1 MIKRLLIAILALVL
15 IAGGLVGFNLFRD
28 KMIAGFFASMTPPAV
43 TVSTTTVSPITWEPG
58 IETIGSALAG
68 QGVDLST
75 EAAGVIRDVPFKP
88 NDRVEKGALL
98 LQIDDRS
105 ERADLEASQ
114 ANLSLA
120 RTELERAQ
128 ALKNRGVSSANTLQ
142 TAQAA
147 ATAAEATVAKLQA
160 ALETKRL
167 IAPFSGTIG
176 IPQVEA
182 GQFVTAG
189 TPYATLQDTST
200 MRVDFTL
207 TEQQAP
213 LVTAGQMVTVTSEV
227 GDVTAQGAVTG
238 IEPKIDPNSRLVML
252 RASVDNPGGLT
263 PGQFL
268 RVRVAL
274 PVQEDV
280 IALPQTAVTS
290 SLYGDS
296 AYVVREVAQEGTD
309 EKVLRAEQVFVT
321 LGRRSG
327 ALIEITKGISAGDIV
342 VNAGQNKLSP
352 GASVKIDN
360 SVSPDPRLNDEAVAP
375 DAAPDAAADA
385 EETPP
390 AADAAAAN

>member
-1 MIKRLLIAILALVL
+1 MIKRFIIAVIALVL
-15 IAGGLVGFNLFRD
+15 IAGGLIGFNLFRD
-28 KMIAGFFASMTPPAV
+28 KMIAGFFASMKPPAV
-43 TVSTTTVSPITWEPG
+43 TVSTTTVVPVTWEPG
-58 IETIGSALAG
+58 IETIGTALAG

-75 EAAGVIRDVPFKP
+75 EASGIVREVPFKA

-98 LQIDDRS
+98 LQIEDRS
-105 ERADLEASQ
+105 ERADLEAAE
-114 ANLSLA
+114 ANLALA
-120 RTELERAQ
+120 RTELDRAQ

-160 ALETKRL
+160 TLDTKRL
-167 IAPFSGTIG
+167 IAPFAGTIG

-182 GQFVTAG
+182 GQFVTVGMA
-189 TPYATLQDTST
+189 YATLQDTST

-213 LVTAGQMVTVTSEV
+213 LVSAGQAVTVTSEV
-227 GDVTAQGAVTG
+227 GDVSTQGKVTG

-252 RASVDNPGGLT
+252 RASVDNPGNLT

-274 PVQEDV
+274 PVQTDV
-280 IALPQTAVTS
+280 IALPQTAVSS

-296 AYVVREVAQEGTD
+296 VFVIREVAEEGKD
-309 EKVLRAEQVFVT
+309 EKTLRAEQVFVT

-327 ALIEITKGISAGDIV
+327 ALIEIAKGISAGDLV

-352 GASVKIDN
+352 GATVMIDN
-360 SVSPDPRLNDEAVAP
+360 SVSPDPQTE
-375 DAAPDAAADA
+375 AAPATDGAETPPAANAADI
-385 EETPP
+385 PP